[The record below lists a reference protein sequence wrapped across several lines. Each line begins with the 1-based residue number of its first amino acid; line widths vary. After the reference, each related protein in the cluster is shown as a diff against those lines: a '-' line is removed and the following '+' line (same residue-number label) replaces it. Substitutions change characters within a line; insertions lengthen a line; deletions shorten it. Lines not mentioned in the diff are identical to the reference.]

1 MIRLYA
7 NATQTKAI
15 KSAAAFLVVTFPV
28 DIGCG
33 VALGGLKVVPAKK
46 IDTLRTIST
55 GRRWNSRER
64 VVAQNAKKFCKD
76 LAKLGVECV
85 ATSIG
90 DNSRYGGGY
99 INAKAIK
106 VHPVK
111 ADGSVGDG
119 ITLVRIG
126 RDFYTPVY
134 ANRWVKD
141 YAIAHGGNIHKVW

>member
-1 MIRLYA
+1 MFRLYA
-7 NATQTKAI
+7 NAAQTEAI
-15 KSAAAFLVVTFPV
+15 KSAAMFLVVVHRDTGYGVSPV
-28 DIGCG
+28 D
-33 VALGGLKVVPAKK
+33 LKVVPATK
-46 IDTLRTIST
+46 IDTLRTIPT

-85 ATSIG
+85 ANSIG

-111 ADGSVGDG
+111 ADGSVGEG